1 LSSFKTSAARP
12 PRLTTLEP
20 FFFERAFDLRRQ
32 QRYISHSE
40 AVSPFFSKFK
50 TAVRTNVSPPS
61 FKRFVQFLKQLLDHS
76 VASKVY
82 IDPSAF
88 YQVAQL
94 DLVSSP
100 TLSVDT
106 VLFDT

>member
-1 LSSFKTSAARP
+1 LKGHKKGNSVTAAVPKQCRHF
-12 PRLTTLEP
+12 L
-20 FFFERAFDLRRQ
+20 
-32 QRYISHSE
+32 
-40 AVSPFFSKFK
+40 KFK
-50 TAVRTNVSPPS
+50 TAVLNSVSPPS
-61 FKRFVQFLKQLLDHS
+61 FKRLVQFLKQLLDHS

-82 IDPSAF
+82 IDPFSF